1 METEHS
7 TKYLLQKQNFGKLW
21 KIMQKQIPD
30 YLLPSSFAWFLY
42 LVKKKF
48 MVIFSVYQEEAI

>member
-1 METEHS
+1 MLKKYRNWMETEHS

-30 YLLPSSFAWFLY
+30 YLLPSSFA
-42 LVKKKF
+42 
-48 MVIFSVYQEEAI
+48 